1 MPYAKAHRQE
11 KEKARAA
18 KRRAIEGLCQNCNN
32 RTANARCDACKA
44 ALWAEGCQAR
54 RLVGFGASGR

>member
-18 KRRAIEGLCQNCNN
+18 KRRASGLCQNCNN
-32 RTANARCDACKA
+32 PATGARCDACKVRYGRKPA
-44 ALWAEGCQAR
+44 KP
-54 RLVGFGASGR
+54 GA